1 MYVNYDVKID
11 FEIPSITL
19 LNTMRDAEAA
29 DREIEVGNDEGLYD
43 NLVEMIDVL
52 AKLCVAD
59 GAMTNKQWDKLL
71 MRYPQS

>member
-1 MYVNYDVKID
+1 MYVNYDIKID
-11 FEIPSITL
+11 FKIPSVIL

-29 DREIEVGNDEGLYD
+29 DREIDAGNDEGLYD

-52 AKLCVAD
+52 AKMCVAD
-59 GAMTNKQWDKLL
+59 GSITNEQWDKLL